1 MATIS
6 PGTLNQRGRAA
17 WLAPVLLLWTTGVAR
32 AQGADQTTT
41 ATPEVSRSTDVP
53 GMAPLS
59 LGQLLDPNITT
70 ASRALERSTEAPATV
85 YVITS
90 GDIRVRGYSTLSDV
104 LKDLPGMETVEQYY
118 TEQGTLV
125 PVRGVVGNNKIVLLI
140 NGMRV
145 NPPGGEEL
153 MIRSDVSVRFAEQIE
168 IIYGP
173 GSTLYGQDAISAVI
187 NIKTRAPGDNKL
199 EAVGAY
205 GINNTVDGFASFGVR
220 LREHSDTPL
229 SFTGF
234 AQLHR
239 SDLANFRTSNPGW
252 YQKYD
257 DYLRPINR
265 SGAPVRGD
273 FGLNAYGRLESKFTS
288 LQAWYRE
295 SARSSSE

>member
-153 MIRSDVSVRFAEQIE
+153 MIRSDVSVRFADKIE
-168 IIYGP
+168 VIYGP

-187 NIKTRAPGDNKL
+187 NIKTRNPGDATL
-199 EAVGAY
+199 EILGGFGPY
-205 GINNTVDGFASFGVR
+205 GTKEGHASFAR
-220 LREHSDTPL
+220 TFFSQSDLPL
-229 SFTGF
+229 SVSGF
-234 AQLHR
+234 
-239 SDLANFRTSNPGW
+239 
-252 YQKYD
+252 
-257 DYLRPINR
+257 
-265 SGAPVRGD
+265 V
-273 FGLNAYGRLESKFTS
+273 
-288 LQAWYRE
+288 
-295 SARSSSE
+295 SARDS